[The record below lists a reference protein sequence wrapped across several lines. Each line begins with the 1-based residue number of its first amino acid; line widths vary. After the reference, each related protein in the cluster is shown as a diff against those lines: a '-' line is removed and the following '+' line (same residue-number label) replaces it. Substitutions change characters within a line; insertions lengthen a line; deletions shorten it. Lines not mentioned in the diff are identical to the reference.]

1 MKRIW
6 KGNFAN
12 LLRGVLGTG
21 WKPVSQGG
29 TLLVLL
35 STLPGCITGKQNPAA
50 TQPATTADPKS
61 NQWDYWFEK
70 PAVTEASST
79 DFDKLWNACRSALVA
94 DGFLIDR
101 TDYRDGVMTT
111 LPLPSKQ
118 FYEVWKGDVVTVHDL
133 AQSSLG
139 TMRRTV
145 RIDIRHGDDGE
156 FHAAPKVV
164 VDRFSLLARRITS
177 VAQYRTVF
185 SLTTNDV
192 RLSTEE
198 EGSNVVAQYWYPV
211 ARDYNL
217 ERQIVNATRS
227 GMN

>member
-1 MKRIW
+1 MKPTRKW
-6 KGNFAN
+6 DFAN

-21 WKPVSQGG
+21 WKPVSRGA
-29 TLLVLL
+29 TFVVLV
-35 STLPGCITGKQNPAA
+35 STLPGCITGKQDPAA
-50 TQPATTADPKS
+50 TQPATAADPKS
-61 NQWDYWFEK
+61 NQWDYWFNK
-70 PAVTEASST
+70 PAVTEASSP

-101 TDYRDGVMTT
+101 TDYRDGVITT

-118 FYEVWKGDVVTVHDL
+118 FYEVWKTDVVTVHDL

-145 RIDIRHGDDGE
+145 RIDIRRGDDGK

-164 VDRFSLLARRITS
+164 VDRFSLLAKRITS
-177 VAQYRTVF
+177 VAQYRMVF
-185 SLTTNDV
+185 AITTNDV

-198 EGSNVVAQYWYPV
+198 EGPNVVAQYWYPV

-217 ERQIVNATRS
+217 EKDIVSSAKSRL
-227 GMN
+227 